1 MMKTL
6 RIIGCTILVLAMAAS
21 AFAGNEGRIGTAGAQ
36 ELRIPI
42 GSRGVAMGGA
52 AIAGI
57 TGTEAIFWNPAGVAE
72 IEGTEAAFSYQMYIA
87 DINVNFAAVATQVGD
102 FGTVGLSAKVL
113 SMDDIDVTSE
123 VYPEGTGEV
132 FAPAFSV
139 FALTYSRRLTDRI
152 AFGMNAMY
160 VNENIFRETASG
172 MAFDF
177 GFNYD
182 PDFAGL
188 TFGAVIKNWGPEMR
202 FDGADFDIDVQI
214 PGSDPNSPN
223 KTVRTQATGFE
234 LPSSVQLGMAYELV
248 NQNRNMVIVNGT
260 YQSNNFNNDEI
271 RFGGEYGYDNIIFL
285 RGGYSY
291 SNQEEYL
298 EGLTLGLGLGFHVGE
313 TRMVFDYSW
322 AQTEYFD
329 DKQFYTVKVQF

>member
-1 MMKTL
+1 MKKTL
-6 RIIGCTILVLAMAAS
+6 QIIGCTIVVLAMAAS

-36 ELRIPI
+36 ELRIPV
-42 GSRGVAMGGA
+42 GSRGIAMGGA

-72 IEGTEAAFSYQMYIA
+72 IEGTEAAFSHQSYIA
-87 DINVNFAAVATQVGD
+87 DINVNFAAVATRLGD

-113 SMDDIDVTSE
+113 TMDDIAVTSE
-123 VYPEGTGEV
+123 LFPEGTGEV

-139 FALTYSRRLTDRI
+139 FALTFSRRLTDRV
-152 AFGMNAMY
+152 AFGVNAMY
-160 VNENIFRETASG
+160 LNESIFRENASG

-177 GFNYD
+177 GFTYN
-182 PDFAGL
+182 PNFAGL

-202 FDGADFDIDVQI
+202 FDGPDFEVDIQM
-214 PGSDPNSPN
+214 PGGDPNSPS
-223 KTVRTQATGFE
+223 KTVRTQSTTFE

-248 NQNRNMVIVNGT
+248 NQNRNAVVLNST
-260 YQSNNFNNDEI
+260 YQSNNFNNDEL
-271 RFGGEYGYDNIIFL
+271 RVGGEYGYNESIFL

-291 SNQEEYL
+291 SSQDEYI
-298 EGLTLGLGLGFHVGE
+298 EGLTLGLGLAFHIGE

-329 DKQFYTVKVQF
+329 DKQFYTVKLQF

>member
-1 MMKTL
+1 MKKTL
-6 RIIGCTILVLAMAAS
+6 QIIGCAIVVLAMAAS

-36 ELRIPI
+36 ELRIPV

-72 IEGTEAAFSYQMYIA
+72 IEGTEAAFSYQKYIA
-87 DINVNFAAVATQVGD
+87 DINVNFAAVATRIGD

-113 SMDDIDVTSE
+113 TMDDIEVTTE
-123 VYPEGTGEV
+123 VYPEGTGES

-152 AFGMNAMY
+152 AFGANAMY
-160 VNENIFRETASG
+160 VNESILRESASG

-177 GFNYD
+177 GFTYD
-182 PDFAGL
+182 PEFAGL
-188 TFGAVIKNWGPEMR
+188 TFGAVIKNWGPELQ
-202 FDGADFDIDVQI
+202 FDGPDFEVDVQM
-214 PGSDPNSPN
+214 PGGDPNAPS
-223 KTVRTQATGFE
+223 KAVRTQSTPFE

-248 NQNRNMVIVNGT
+248 NQNRNTVVLNST
-260 YQSNNFNNDEI
+260 YLSNNFNKDEF
-271 RFGGEYGYDNIIFL
+271 RMGGEYGYNESIFL

-291 SNQEEYL
+291 SNQDEYI
-298 EGLTLGLGLGFHVGE
+298 EGMTLGLGLAFHVGE
-313 TRMVFDYSW
+313 TRMLFDYSW
-322 AQTEYFD
+322 AQTEDFD